1 MNCFFPTPP
10 HQLRIAWRVARHG
23 GVMRSAVA
31 EIDNTAVPT
40 CGIAVM
46 AKASI
51 AGRTKTRLV
60 PPLTFEQAAQC
71 NTAFLRD
78 IADNILA
85 AAAQASIA
93 GYIAYGP
100 ADARPFFQANLPHE
114 IALIEACYPTLG
126 ECLDYTI
133 AQLLERGHRAAVVLN
148 SDSPTLPTS
157 LLVETAQVLARPGD
171 RAVFGPALDGGYY
184 LLGLKAKH
192 HRLFEDIAWSTERVA
207 QQTLERAAELK
218 LPVHI
223 LPTWYDVDDLAGLK
237 ILQAELF
244 EGQSFAPGLCPTQPL
259 HTRAL
264 IQSLV
269 ETSGL
274 EERLVFEPS
283 RGAAE

>member
-1 MNCFFPTPP
+1 
-10 HQLRIAWRVARHG
+10 
-23 GVMRSAVA
+23 MRTAVA
-31 EIDNTAVPT
+31 EIDNTAVRT

-60 PPLTFEQAAQC
+60 PPLTFEEAAQC

-78 IADNILA
+78 IADNIIA
-85 AAAQASIA
+85 ASAEVSIA

-100 ADARPFFQANLPHE
+100 AHARPFYQENLPRK
-114 IALIEACYPTLG
+114 IGLIEACYPTLG
-126 ECLDYTI
+126 ECLDYTV

-157 LLVETAQVLARPGD
+157 LLVETADVLARPGD

-184 LLGLKAKH
+184 LLGLKAQH
-192 HRLFEDIAWSTERVA
+192 HRLFENIAWSTEHVA
-207 QQTLERAAELK
+207 RQTLERAAELD

-223 LPTWYDVDDLAGLK
+223 LPTWYDVDDVAGLRT
-237 ILQAELF
+237 LRAELF
-244 EGQSFAPGLCPTQPL
+244 ESRSFAPDLCPAQPR

-269 ETSGL
+269 EASDLEDRLGL
-274 EERLVFEPS
+274 NALR
-283 RGAAE
+283 RAAE

>member
-1 MNCFFPTPP
+1 
-10 HQLRIAWRVARHG
+10 
-23 GVMRSAVA
+23 MRTAGA
-31 EIDNTAVPT
+31 EIDKTAIPT

-60 PPLTFEQAAQC
+60 PPLTFAEAAQC

-78 IADNILA
+78 IADNILDA
-85 AAAQASIA
+85 STEASIA
-93 GYIAYGP
+93 GYIAYSP
-100 ADARPFFQANLPHE
+100 AHARPFFQENLPRE
-114 IALIEACYPTLG
+114 IGLIEACYPTLG
-126 ECLDYTI
+126 ECLDDTI
-133 AQLLERGHRAAVVLN
+133 TQLLERGHRSAVVLN

-192 HRLFEDIAWSTERVA
+192 HRLFQHIAWSTDRVA
-207 QQTLERAAELK
+207 HQTLERAAELD

-223 LPTWYDVDDLAGLK
+223 LPTWYDVDDVAGLK
-237 ILQAELF
+237 ILRAELF
-244 EGQSFAPGLCPTQPL
+244 EGQSFAPGLGPAQPR

-269 ETSGL
+269 EASDL
-274 EERLVFEPS
+274 KDRLS
-283 RGAAE
+283 LNALRGAAE

>member
-1 MNCFFPTPP
+1 
-10 HQLRIAWRVARHG
+10 
-23 GVMRSAVA
+23 MRTAVA
-31 EIDNTAVPT
+31 EIDNTAVRT

-60 PPLTFEQAAQC
+60 PPLTFEEAAQC

-78 IADNILA
+78 IADNIIA
-85 AAAQASIA
+85 ASAEVSIA
-93 GYIAYGP
+93 GYIAYSP
-100 ADARPFFQANLPHE
+100 AHARPFFQENLPRE
-114 IALIEACYPTLG
+114 IGLIEACYPTLG
-126 ECLDYTI
+126 ECLDDTI
-133 AQLLERGHRAAVVLN
+133 TQLLERGHRSAVVLN

-157 LLVETAQVLARPGD
+157 LLVETAHVLARPGD

-192 HRLFEDIAWSTERVA
+192 HRLFQHIAWSTDRVA
-207 QQTLERAAELK
+207 HQTLERAAELD

-223 LPTWYDVDDLAGLK
+223 LPTWYDVDDVAGLK
-237 ILQAELF
+237 ILRAELF
-244 EGQSFAPGLCPTQPL
+244 EGQSFAPGLGPAQPR

-269 ETSGL
+269 EASDLEDRLGL
-274 EERLVFEPS
+274 NALR
-283 RGAAE
+283 RAAE

>member
-1 MNCFFPTPP
+1 
-10 HQLRIAWRVARHG
+10 
-23 GVMRSAVA
+23 MRTAVA
-31 EIDNTAVPT
+31 EIDKAAIPT

-60 PPLTFEQAAQC
+60 PPLTFEEAAQC

-85 AAAQASIA
+85 ASTETSIA

-100 ADARPFFQANLPHE
+100 AHARPFFQQNLPRE

-133 AQLLERGHRAAVVLN
+133 AQLLERGHRFAVVLN

-157 LLVETAQVLARPGD
+157 LLVETAQV
-171 RAVFGPALDGGYY
+171 
-184 LLGLKAKH
+184 
-192 HRLFEDIAWSTERVA
+192 IAWSTERVA
-207 QQTLERAAELK
+207 QQTLERAAELD
-218 LPVHI
+218 LPVHM
-223 LPTWYDVDDLAGLK
+223 LPAWYDVDDGAGLK
-237 ILQAELF
+237 MLRAELF
-244 EGQSFAPGLCPTQPL
+244 EGQSFAPDLCPAQPR

-264 IQSLV
+264 IQSLIDA
-269 ETSGL
+269 SDL
-274 EERLVFEPS
+274 EERLAFNPLK
-283 RGAAE
+283 GAAE

>member
-1 MNCFFPTPP
+1 
-10 HQLRIAWRVARHG
+10 
-23 GVMRSAVA
+23 MRTAVA
-31 EIDNTAVPT
+31 ETDKAAIPT

-60 PPLTFEQAAQC
+60 PPLTFEEAAQC

-85 AAAQASIA
+85 ASAQASIA
-93 GYIAYGP
+93 GYVAYGP
-100 ADARPFFQANLPHE
+100 AHARAFFQENLPRE

-133 AQLLERGHRAAVVLN
+133 AQLLERGHRFAVVLN

-157 LLVETAQVLARPGD
+157 LLVETAHVLARPGD
-171 RAVFGPALDGGYY
+171 RAVFGPAVDGGYY

-218 LPVHI
+218 LPVHM
-223 LPTWYDVDDLAGLK
+223 LPTWYDVDDLAALK
-237 ILQAELF
+237 MLRAELF
-244 EGQSFAPGLCPTQPL
+244 EGQSFAPDLCPAQPR

-264 IQSLV
+264 IQTLV
-269 ETSGL
+269 ETSDL
-274 EERLVFEPS
+274 EERLAFKAL

>member
-1 MNCFFPTPP
+1 
-10 HQLRIAWRVARHG
+10 
-23 GVMRSAVA
+23 MRTAVA
-31 EIDNTAVPT
+31 EIDKAAIPT

-60 PPLTFEQAAQC
+60 PPLTFEEAAQC

-85 AAAQASIA
+85 ASAQASIA
-93 GYIAYGP
+93 GYVAYGP
-100 ADARPFFQANLPHE
+100 AHARAFFQENLPRE

-157 LLVETAQVLARPGD
+157 LLVETAHVLARPGD

-207 QQTLERAAELK
+207 QQTLERAAELN
-218 LPVHI
+218 LLVHI
-223 LPTWYDVDDLAGLK
+223 LPTWYDVDDVAGLRM
-237 ILQAELF
+237 LRAELF
-244 EGQSFAPGLCPTQPL
+244 ESQPFAPDLCSAQPR

-264 IQSLV
+264 IRSLIDA
-269 ETSGL
+269 SGL
-274 EERLVFEPS
+274 EERLAFNAL

>member
-1 MNCFFPTPP
+1 
-10 HQLRIAWRVARHG
+10 
-23 GVMRSAVA
+23 MRSAVA
-31 EIDNTAVPT
+31 EIDNTVVPT

-85 AAAQASIA
+85 TAAQASIA

-100 ADARPFFQANLPHE
+100 ADARPFFQANLPRE

-148 SDSPTLPTS
+148 SDSPTLPAS
-157 LLVETAQVLARPGD
+157 LLVETAHVLAQPGD

-184 LLGLKAKH
+184 LLGLKAQH

>member
-1 MNCFFPTPP
+1 M
-10 HQLRIAWRVARHG
+10 
-23 GVMRSAVA
+23 
-31 EIDNTAVPT
+31 DNGALPT

-60 PPLTFEQAAQC
+60 PPLTSEEAARC
-71 NTAFLRD
+71 NTAFLLD

-85 AAAQASIA
+85 ASAQASIA
-93 GYIAYGP
+93 GYIAFGP
-100 ADARPFFQANLPHE
+100 PHSRPFFEANLPSE
-114 IALIEACYPTLG
+114 VGLIDAWYANFG
-126 ECLDYTI
+126 DCLSCTI
-133 AQLLERGHRAAVVLN
+133 ERLLERRHLGAVVLN

-192 HRLFEDIAWSTERVA
+192 HRLFEDIAWSTDRVA

-223 LPTWYDVDDLAGLK
+223 LPTWYDIDDVAGLEM
-237 ILQAELF
+237 LRAELF
-244 EGQSFAPGLCPTQPL
+244 DDRSFAPDLCPAQPR

-264 IQSLV
+264 IQSLI
-269 ETSGL
+269 EASDL
-274 EERLVFEPS
+274 EERLAFKAL

>member
-1 MNCFFPTPP
+1 M
-10 HQLRIAWRVARHG
+10 G
-23 GVMRSAVA
+23 GVMRTAVA
-31 EIDNTAVPT
+31 EIDNTAVPA

-60 PPLTFEQAAQC
+60 PPLTFEEAAQC

-85 AAAQASIA
+85 ASAHASIA

-100 ADARPFFQANLPHE
+100 AHAQPFFQANLPRE
-114 IALIEACYPTLG
+114 IALIEACQPTLG
-126 ECLDYTI
+126 GCLDYTI

-157 LLVETAQVLARPGD
+157 LLVETADVLARPGH

-184 LLGLKAKH
+184 LLGLKAQH
-192 HRLFEDIAWSTERVA
+192 HRLFENIAWSTEHVA
-207 QQTLERAAELK
+207 RQTLERAAELD

-223 LPTWYDVDDLAGLK
+223 LPTWYDVDDVAGLRT
-237 ILQAELF
+237 LRAELF
-244 EGQSFAPGLCPTQPL
+244 ESRSFAPDLCPAQPR

-269 ETSGL
+269 EASDLEDRLGL
-274 EERLVFEPS
+274 NALR
-283 RGAAE
+283 RAA